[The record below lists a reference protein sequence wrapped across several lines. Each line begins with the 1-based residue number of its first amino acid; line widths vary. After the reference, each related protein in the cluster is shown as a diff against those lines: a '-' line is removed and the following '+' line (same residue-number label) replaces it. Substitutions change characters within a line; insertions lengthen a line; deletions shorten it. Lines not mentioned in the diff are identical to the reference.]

1 MISSN
6 ENSYIDFVFGNRTTK
21 VTQNDSI
28 VIYHSEQF
36 WKTINYTTFGQCFTF
51 TPPIWVKALLVKM
64 NRDYKKRPNYLL
76 HFVLDNRYCIDFKDG
91 FLDLYSSSRTIC
103 KPRYER

>member
-6 ENSYIDFVFGNRTTK
+6 DNSYIDFVFGNRSTK

-36 WKTINYTTFGQCFTF
+36 WKTVNYTTFGQCFTF
-51 TPPIWVKALLVKM
+51 VPPIWVKALLVRM
-64 NRDYKKRPNYLL
+64 NTSSKEDLL
-76 HFVLDNRYCIDFKDG
+76 TFEFCTR
-91 FLDLYSSSRTIC
+91 
-103 KPRYER
+103 